1 MNRVI
6 LFVLCTAM
14 LFACKENNTPKE
26 EGKKNKNN
34 HHLNIP
40 SEGIHTIIESNT
52 SKILEGTHGAVILMV
67 GDVSRKKADIS
78 LKRNDKI
85 VFEKLMKED
94 EDFTIDYDENM
105 YDVKIKNIKKPLLG
119 AGKVELIITEK

>member
-1 MNRVI
+1 MNKVI
-6 LFVLCTAM
+6 LLVLCTVM
-14 LFACKENNTPKE
+14 FFACKESNTTHE
-26 EGKKNKNN
+26 ESKKNKNK

-52 SKILEGTHGAVILMV
+52 SKILEGTHGTVIIMV

-78 LKRNDKI
+78 IKRNDKI
-85 VFEKLMKED
+85 IFEKLMKED
-94 EDFTIDYDENM
+94 EEFILDYDENI
-105 YDVKIKNIKKPLLG
+105 YVIKIKNIKKPLLG

>member
-1 MNRVI
+1 MKKII
-6 LFVLCTAM
+6 LLAICTVL
-14 LFACKENNTPKE
+14 LFACKENNTPQGE
-26 EGKKNKNN
+26 SKKNKNN

-40 SEGIHTIIESNT
+40 EEGIHTIIESNT

-78 LKRNDKI
+78 IKRNDKI

-94 EDFTIDYDENM
+94 EEFILDYDENM
-105 YDVKIKNIKKPLLG
+105 YVVKIKNIKKPLLG
-119 AGKVELIITEK
+119 AGKVEIIITEK